1 MKLAAIRAP
10 GQDAVQK
17 SLTTL
22 HAAVA
27 QHIVQGRKDLLVR
40 QVSGGAKK
48 DESVSG
54 MPCRNILCVPRI
66 VGLDAICH
74 RIQRFESD
82 RNSAPKST
90 VQT

>member
-48 DESVSG
+48 DQ
-54 MPCRNILCVPRI
+54 CVRTRIRHKFRFIWLTSPDARQIQTAWPR
-66 VGLDAICH
+66 AICPGNPH
-74 RIQRFESD
+74 RRVS
-82 RNSAPKST
+82 
-90 VQT
+90 